1 MTRYSVHPMEQ
12 QFQDYEKSY
21 KEKRNTY
28 WQRLRRAFAD
38 YTEKNEDGN
47 FSSFRYHM
55 LNQYGMDVNMVGG
68 NIGTTYKVVDESKHT
83 MFLLKYGRD

>member
-1 MTRYSVHPMEQ
+1 MSRYSVHPMEQ
-12 QFQDYEKSY
+12 NFQEYDRAY

-38 YTEKNEDGN
+38 YTAKNEDGN
-47 FSSFRYHM
+47 F
-55 LNQYGMDVNMVGG
+55 
-68 NIGTTYKVVDESKHT
+68 GTTYKVVDESKHT